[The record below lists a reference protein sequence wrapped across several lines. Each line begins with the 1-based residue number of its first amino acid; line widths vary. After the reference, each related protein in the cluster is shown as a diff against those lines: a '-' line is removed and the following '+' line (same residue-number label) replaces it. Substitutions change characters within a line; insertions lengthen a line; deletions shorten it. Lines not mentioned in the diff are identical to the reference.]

1 MSDTS
6 SAPATNAA
14 PVDTSSVPGV
24 VSPRVHRSMTFI
36 QEALSRTSETNDFLF
51 GSGTGGPDIK
61 NDHFDKAMLAHME
74 TMRSGIREQH
84 VFNLADVVPFFRD
97 GAESIVSD
105 NFNRCFS
112 VSQEPAWNWNFY
124 LAPIWLLG
132 VLVRYLF
139 LLPLRVLFIVV
150 SSSMFIAGCEL
161 LHLIPLASASKA
173 AALRWAVK
181 KYARIILPMSSA
193 NRLQLSN
200 TFLFPRY
207 CSAFVSSWSGVVKY
221 HGLCP
226 KRKAGQIFVANHT
239 SMIDMII
246 LEQVTYCLRRL
257 NPE

>member
-6 SAPATNAA
+6 SAPANAA
-14 PVDTSSVPGV
+14 PVDLSPVSGV
-24 VSPRVHRSMTFI
+24 ASPRMQRSKTFI

-51 GSGTGGPDIK
+51 GSGTGGPDTK
-61 NDHFDKAMLAHME
+61 NDHFDKAMLATME

-84 VFNLADVVPFFRD
+84 VFNLADVVPFFRE

-139 LLPLRVLFIVV
+139 LLPLRVLFILV
-150 SSSMFIAGCEL
+150 SSIAFIAGCEL
-161 LHLIPLASASKA
+161 LHLMPLATSSKA

-181 KYARIILPMSSA
+181 KYARIIFPASSC
-193 NRLQLSN
+193 LQSSN
-200 TFLFPRY
+200 ASLFARY

-221 HGLCP
+221 HSPLLPHCV
-226 KRKAGQIFVANHT
+226 FVT
-239 SMIDMII
+239 I
-246 LEQVTYCLRRL
+246 
-257 NPE
+257 